1 MTDSCYN
8 YFEFLVARNLS
19 YGSYGYNSYRPV
31 LAGLQCTG
39 REGSFSNCTPI
50 NGEALDSCGIN
61 QTAAVACEPIIRKYS
76 FSFSSSL
83 FPLSLC
89 TVSPIIATSYIII
102 AFFTS
107 LVFIVFFSIIQLIS
121 IQQSMVLLHLVLILI
136 SLLPARLIMNT
147 YPLKTLK

>member
-1 MTDSCYN
+1 MTDSCNNYM
-8 YFEFLVARNLS
+8 YFEFIVAVNLTT
-19 YGSYGYNSYRPV
+19 GLYGYNSYPPV

-50 NGEALDSCGIN
+50 NGEALASCGIN
-61 QTAAVACEPIIRKYS
+61 QTAAVACEPIIRKHS

-89 TVSPIIATSYIII
+89 TVSPIIATSYIVI

-107 LVFIVFFSIIQLIS
+107 LIFIVFF
-121 IQQSMVLLHLVLILI
+121 LLY
-136 SLLPARLIMNT
+136 S
-147 YPLKTLK
+147 